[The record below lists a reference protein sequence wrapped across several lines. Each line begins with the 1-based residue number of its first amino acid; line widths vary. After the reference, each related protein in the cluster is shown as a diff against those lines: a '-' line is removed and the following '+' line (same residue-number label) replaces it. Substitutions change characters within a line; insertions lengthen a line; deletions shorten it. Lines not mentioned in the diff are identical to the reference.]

1 MIINKNCDGK
11 FMVYIIIGCVLGILA
26 CAWIISATYYPGF
39 GWIGLIV
46 GGYFIIKGREKMRL
60 EKNK

>member
-1 MIINKNCDGK
+1 
-11 FMVYIIIGCVLGILA
+11 MVYIIIGCVLGILA